1 MKYASRLLAAFVVV
15 ALLAVVTGCTGQNAA
30 TVNGQGIPLSE
41 VKVQLEAAKT
51 QYPQMFQG
59 ADAATRGRDIAK
71 RLVDNLV
78 DEKLVA
84 DAAAKMGVTITDAQV
99 EKQLGQIRGQFKD
112 QAAFDEALKKFGTTL
127 EKLKAQLKNQLLLQG
142 VQAKLSS
149 SQTVSEKEIKAY
161 YDKNKSQFKQTAAKR
176 VSQILV
182 AAKDQ
187 ALAGNLSTQLKSGAN
202 FAALAKKYSIDK
214 GSAVNGGDLGWPTT
228 PYVPEFQA
236 AVDKLTKTGQM
247 SAPVKSTYGWHII
260 KLDATRPAEQKTL
273 AQATA
278 QIKQILIQQR
288 KADAY
293 QAFVA
298 KLRKEAKIEIDQKA
312 IDQIIA
318 GTSK

>member
-1 MKYASRLLAAFVVV
+1 MKYASRLLAAFLAV
-15 ALLAVVTGCTGQNAA
+15 ALLAVVAGCTSQSAA
-30 TVNGQGIPLSE
+30 TVNGQSIPLSE
-41 VKVQLEAAKT
+41 VKAQLDAAKT
-51 QYPQMFQG
+51 QYPQMFTG
-59 ADAATRGRDIAK
+59 ADASTRGKEIAK
-71 RLVDNLV
+71 RLIDNLV

-84 DAAAKMGVTITDAQV
+84 DAAAKMGVTVSDAQV
-99 EKQLGQIRGQFKD
+99 DKQLGQIRGQFKD
-112 QAAFDEALKKFGTTL
+112 EAAFNEALKKFGTSE
-127 EKLKAQLKNQLLLQG
+127 EKLKAQLRNQLLLQG

-149 SQTVSEKEIKAY
+149 SQTVSAKDIKAY

-182 AAKDQ
+182 AAKDK
-187 ALAGNLSTQLKSGAN
+187 ALADSLSSQLKAGAS

-236 AVDKLTKTGQM
+236 AVDKLTTIGQM
-247 SAPVKSTYGWHII
+247 SLAVKSTYGWHII
-260 KLDATRPAEQKTL
+260 KLDATRAAEQKTL
-273 AQATA
+273 AQATD

-298 KLRKEAKIEIDQKA
+298 KLRKDAKIEIDQKA